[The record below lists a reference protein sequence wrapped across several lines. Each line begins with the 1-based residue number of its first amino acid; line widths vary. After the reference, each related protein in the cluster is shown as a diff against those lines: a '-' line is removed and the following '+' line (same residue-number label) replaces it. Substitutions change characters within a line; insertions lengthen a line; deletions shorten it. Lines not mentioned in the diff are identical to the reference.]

1 MTAEVRYFGRREIRE
16 AIAFAEAGGIA
27 VHRNFD
33 SYDGTVSARGW
44 VMRSPFLHVIGLR
57 AVLLRWA
64 AENGIPSQ
72 AIQPEK
78 RRRVAH
84 IDLFGEH
91 ALGLLSRL
99 GVSPDAGRRARGS

>member
-1 MTAEVRYFGRREIRE
+1 MAEERYFARREIRE

-44 VMRSPFLHVIGLR
+44 VMRRPFLHVIGLR
-57 AVLLRWA
+57 PVLLEWA
-64 AENGIPSQ
+64 AAHEIPPQ
-72 AIQPEK
+72 AVQPEK

-84 IDLFGEH
+84 IDLFGEYAR
-91 ALGLLSRL
+91 ALLVRL
-99 GVSPDAGRRARGS
+99 GVAPETP

>member
-1 MTAEVRYFGRREIRE
+1 MELRERYFERRQVRE

-33 SYDGTVSARGW
+33 HYAGRISVRG
-44 VMRSPFLHVIGLR
+44 MTMTPPFLHILGLR
-57 AVLLRWA
+57 PVLSDWA
-64 AENGIPSQ
+64 AREGIPPQ

-84 IDLFGEH
+84 IDAWGEF
-91 ALGLLSRL
+91 AERL
-99 GVSPDAGRRARGS
+99 ITRVAAS